1 MHKELHKPISDID
14 ANFLRALG
22 ADDDSSIA
30 LEGGMME
37 DSVTSIADKDSVE
50 YGEAQM
56 KKASVAKQFRDDIL
70 LFNMDYALQL
80 LAEVLLERSKF
91 VEKSL
96 EQIFVE
102 GDENGDGVLNFKEFT
117 TIVSKVAPH
126 FHERRV
132 LKMYREALMQGEDN
146 ETITQYAFV
155 TVCKKHGL
163 VQLVDMVTMK
173 KTFLKA
179 LTSRDIT
186 EADEEASKVLAL
198 TSGSAVDY
206 SFALPTEDTVEPSH
220 KGGLRRASTLG
231 TLDTLS
237 QGSVASQSPGKP
249 SGRKL
254 SSFVKSTIVAQNF
267 FDSIKIKHQQQ
278 EILKQQQLQMQLL
291 QQQMLQKPVNVTVE
305 EVKEESEAEEEI
317 IDTKTSVDT
326 VVAAAVVAVEDE
338 KVPDTIQFRVGLAKN
353 AALSSSIKDKIQ
365 SSLQQ
370 RKNLRRGHS
379 EGFSDSDE
387 SL

>member
-1 MHKELHKPISDID
+1 MHKELNKPISDID

-22 ADDDSSIA
+22 ADDDTAVGFERGKSDDSS
-30 LEGGMME
+30 
-37 DSVTSIADKDSVE
+37 VDKDSAE
-50 YGEAQM
+50 YGESQM
-56 KKASVAKQFRDDIL
+56 KKASVVQQFREDIL
-70 LFNMDYALQL
+70 LVNLDYALQL
-80 LAEVLLERSKF
+80 LIEVLLERSKY

-132 LKMYREALMQGEDN
+132 LKMYREALMQGDDN

-179 LTSRDIT
+179 LTSKDVT
-186 EADEEASKVLAL
+186 EADEEAAKVLAL
-198 TSGSAVDY
+198 TAGSSVDY
-206 SFALPTEDTVEPSH
+206 SFALPSEEHAQDSPVST
-220 KGGLRRASTLG
+220 KGALRRASSFG
-231 TLDTLS
+231 NLDALS
-237 QGSVASQSPGKP
+237 PQSSVASLSPAKP
-249 SGRKL
+249 GGRKL
-254 SSFVKSTIVAQNF
+254 SSFVKSTILAQNF

-291 QQQMLQKPVNVTVE
+291 QQQMTQKPVNVMPE
-305 EVKEESEAEEEI
+305 EVEEESEEEE
-317 IDTKTSVDT
+317 DTETQAVPVTAPAVT
-326 VVAAAVVAVEDE
+326 VEVEE
-338 KVPDTIQFRVGLAKN
+338 ERVPDTVQYRVGLAKN

-370 RKNLRRGHS
+370 RKTERGRGHN
-379 EGFSDSDE
+379 EVIDSDD
-387 SL
+387 